1 MEVNFTVLSAP
12 EYMHIMES
20 LVMQENQEDVENM
33 DLEDYLENLV
43 MMPSAILGNTVKTV
57 NLEGPE
63 ILEKM
68 VHLENQAMMVGLEMM
83 LI

>member
-12 EYMHIMES
+12 EYMHIMEN
-20 LVMQENQEDVENM
+20 LDMLENQEDVENL
-33 DLEDYLENLV
+33 DQEDPLENLV

-68 VHLENQAMMVGLEMM
+68 VRLENLAMMVDLEIM